1 MKTKKV
7 VVGAIA
13 ATMLSLSV
21 CPIAPAAAAGET
33 VQISVSKAE
42 AEAGKQ
48 FTVDVSLADI
58 PSTGIATL
66 DFAIEFDNKVIT
78 IDEVKVGASA
88 KTGADSADSTGEV
101 PVFDSAVYNDEGF
114 VELLW
119 TTGLDDSSYYM
130 KKDGVFCTI
139 TGTVASTAA
148 EGKVADLKVV
158 PSKRNLNPDSSD
170 KLTSISCGYFNGDE
184 KVSYTVKAND
194 GSVTVGSEDKFP
206 RGDAN
211 CSGEVKWRDD
221 IALVKAWRDF
231 ITRDCIYLL
240 RSQKGD
246 VWVVNII
253 ENPTT
258 SYEEKYRPIST
269 SVSFTWAECAS
280 VDDIMVVS
288 GNVW

>member
-184 KVSYTVKAND
+184 KVSYND

-211 CSGEVKWRDD
+211 CSGEVKMNDAVLIMQMVANADAYGTEGTDSTHITEKGYKLADVAGGDNDKGGDGVTSRD
-221 IALVKAWRDF
+221 ALR
-231 ITRDCIYLL
+231 IQEYLIGKVTEL
-240 RSQKGD
+240 
-246 VWVVNII
+246 
-253 ENPTT
+253 
-258 SYEEKYRPIST
+258 
-269 SVSFTWAECAS
+269 
-280 VDDIMVVS
+280 
-288 GNVW
+288 

>member
-139 TGTVASTAA
+139 TGTVASTAT

-158 PSKRNLNPDSSD
+158 PSKRNLNPDSGD
-170 KLTSISCGYFNGDE
+170 KITSISCGYFNGDE
-184 KVSYTVKAND
+184 KVSYTVKANN

-211 CSGEVKWRDD
+211 CSGEVKMNDAVLIMQMVANADAYGTEGTDSTHITEKGYKLADVAGGDNDKGGDGVTSRD
-221 IALVKAWRDF
+221 ALR
-231 ITRDCIYLL
+231 IQEYLIGKVTEL
-240 RSQKGD
+240 
-246 VWVVNII
+246 
-253 ENPTT
+253 
-258 SYEEKYRPIST
+258 
-269 SVSFTWAECAS
+269 
-280 VDDIMVVS
+280 
-288 GNVW
+288 

>member
-33 VQISVSKAE
+33 VQISVSKTE

-58 PSTGIATL
+58 PSTGIANL

-78 IDEVKVGASA
+78 IDEVAIGASA
-88 KTGADSADSTGEV
+88 KTGADSADPSGEV
-101 PVFDSAVYNDEGF
+101 PVFDSAIYNDEGF

-119 TTGLDDSSYYM
+119 TTGLDEASYYM

-139 TGTVASTAA
+139 TGTVASTAS
-148 EGKVADLKVV
+148 VNDYSDIKVV
-158 PSKRNLNPDSSD
+158 ASKRNANPDSSD

-184 KVSYTVKAND
+184 KVSYTVKTTN
-194 GSVTVGSEDKFP
+194 GKVTVGSGTLAQKL

-211 CSGEVKWRDD
+211 DNGEIKMNDAVLVMQCVANDDAFGVNGTESSHITEQGTVNADVAGGDDDKGGDGLTSRDALRIQEFLIGKVKQ
-221 IALVKAWRDF
+221 L
-231 ITRDCIYLL
+231 
-240 RSQKGD
+240 
-246 VWVVNII
+246 
-253 ENPTT
+253 
-258 SYEEKYRPIST
+258 
-269 SVSFTWAECAS
+269 
-280 VDDIMVVS
+280 
-288 GNVW
+288 

>member
-148 EGKVADLKVV
+148 ERIQIV
-158 PSKRNLNPDSSD
+158 KRD
-170 KLTSISCGYFNGDE
+170 
-184 KVSYTVKAND
+184 
-194 GSVTVGSEDKFP
+194 
-206 RGDAN
+206 
-211 CSGEVKWRDD
+211 
-221 IALVKAWRDF
+221 
-231 ITRDCIYLL
+231 
-240 RSQKGD
+240 
-246 VWVVNII
+246 
-253 ENPTT
+253 
-258 SYEEKYRPIST
+258 
-269 SVSFTWAECAS
+269 
-280 VDDIMVVS
+280 
-288 GNVW
+288 